1 MMKARLLAFLCAVV
15 LAAAPAAPS
24 EAQVK
29 KVRVAIPGYTIA
41 MVSLLAAK
49 TNGYYTAEGL
59 EVDLVA
65 MQAPTANLAVVAGN
79 VEFSAVPLAGLTTA
93 LRGAPLKL
101 LFCQFDKPQHGVFA
115 KPEIQNLQM
124 LRGKKIAVAG
134 LGVIDGILMK
144 EVLIANGID
153 PARDVTLLSVG
164 ASDTRFTALATGVV
178 DAAVLI
184 APYTFNAKDIGL
196 KELLAFKDQGF
207 VLPSGGI
214 VARDDLLK
222 GDPSTVEKFVRGT
235 LMGFLFTR
243 DNRAGTIKIL
253 ARNLKVD
260 EALAAKVYDGSRPT
274 MTADGSLPDEAQK
287 KMLGM
292 VAKLAGAKEASP
304 PESPFDFSV
313 IRRAHATL
321 RSKGWQP

>member
-1 MMKARLLAFLCAVV
+1 MKTRLLVLLGEIVLVAVF
-15 LAAAPAAPS
+15 ATRS
-24 EAQVK
+24 EAQTK

-41 MVSLLAAK
+41 MVSFLAAK
-49 TNGYYTAEGL
+49 MNGYYATEGL
-59 EVDLVA
+59 EAELVA
-65 MQAPTANLAVVAGN
+65 MQAPTANLAVLAGN

-93 LRGAPLKL
+93 LRGAPLKV
-101 LFCQFDKPQHGVFA
+101 LFCHFDKPQHVVFA
-115 KPEIQNLQM
+115 KPEIQNIQM

-144 EVLIANGID
+144 ELLTMNGID
-153 PARDVTLLSVG
+153 PTRDVTLLSVG
-164 ASDTRFTALATGVV
+164 ASDTRFTALVSGVV

-184 APYTFNAKDIGL
+184 APHTINAKEAGL
-196 KELLAFKDQGF
+196 KELAAFKDQGF

-222 GDPSTVEKFVRGT
+222 GEPATVEKFVRAT

-243 DNRAGTIKIL
+243 DNRTGTIKVL

-260 EALAAKVYDGSRPT
+260 EPLAAKIYDSSRPT
-274 MTADGSLPDEAQK
+274 MTADGTLPDETQK
-287 KMLGM
+287 TM
-292 VAKLAGAKEASP
+292 VALILKLAGAKEAAAS
-304 PESPFDFSV
+304 EKPFDFSV
-313 IRRAHATL
+313 IRKAHVAL